1 VYKHINPEN
10 ADVIIEAVKGKTKRE
25 VERFVASLQPVS
37 IMPPARVRPFVVPVP
52 TCAKSTITGDGE
64 KHPARTEEVTSN
76 DRSDVQKSMPVQLE
90 EVISNDASDVRNSM
104 PVQREALELK
114 RMLHVELNMP
124 EERMQKLDRIRSLA
138 SHRLR
143 SNASLDDVIDFM
155 ADYFLKREDPAQRE
169 KRRQER
175 VANKKEA
182 KDAAG
187 TAAAVS
193 KKDPEDRGGY
203 QRQGP
208 GA

>member
-1 VYKHINPEN
+1 
-10 ADVIIEAVKGKTKRE
+10 
-25 VERFVASLQPVS
+25 
-37 IMPPARVRPFVVPVP
+37 
-52 TCAKSTITGDGE
+52 
-64 KHPARTEEVTSN
+64 
-76 DRSDVQKSMPVQLE
+76 
-90 EVISNDASDVRNSM
+90 
-104 PVQREALELK
+104 
-114 RMLHVELNMP
+114 
-124 EERMQKLDRIRSLA
+124 
-138 SHRLR
+138 
-143 SNASLDDVIDFM
+143 M